1 MTASLVHHIA
11 VDKLVLKATIVNVNV
26 SRPLTT
32 SSSFCRANQDLE
44 TFTQKHQQENAK
56 LKAIIKKLEVKSK
69 SLEETLEQ
77 KTKENQA
84 LTAICDEL
92 INKVGD

>member
-1 MTASLVHHIA
+1 MNRNIFYHPA
-11 VDKLVLKATIVNVNV
+11 DCKF
-26 SRPLTT
+26 PLHY
-32 SSSFCRANQDLE
+32 RANQDLE
-44 TFTQKHQQENAK
+44 TMTQKHQQENAK

-77 KTKENQA
+77 KVKENQA